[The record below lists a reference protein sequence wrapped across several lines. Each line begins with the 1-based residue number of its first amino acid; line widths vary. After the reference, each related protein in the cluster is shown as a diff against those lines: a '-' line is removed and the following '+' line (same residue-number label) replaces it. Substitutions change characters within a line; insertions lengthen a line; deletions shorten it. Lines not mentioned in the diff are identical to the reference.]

1 MGTSTLNVLSLSLTH
16 CFPMIQCTQ
25 GLESMEKSRRSTSD
39 SDTTDSE
46 LDEQKLS
53 SSFIADRQQHPEFEI
68 TLKRKFEPV
77 ELCEIFVGTWFK
89 YVYLAVVVVYCFLAS
104 WSFSTVAGTAW
115 ATNIPYNFGALNTCD
130 ASAFQHR
137 VLPQGGCLYSYY
149 FSIFLFGIIVVTL
162 SLLDL
167 KEQVLVQFFL
177 GSLRFITVGIIV
189 VYSIVRLAQDEN
201 VCEKIAHGLDR
212 NLFTNFSMHI
222 VTLQDIVVKFDPRG
236 WLTAVPVFTYAFLLH
251 LGISSLTHPVK
262 QKKYLHWLLS
272 AMFLSALIC
281 YMSLGVVVPL
291 WLKATVQETVT
302 LNWVSTVYLHVH
314 VALYPQAL

>member
-1 MGTSTLNVLSLSLTH
+1 
-16 CFPMIQCTQ
+16 
-25 GLESMEKSRRSTSD
+25 MEKSRRPTSE

-46 LDEQKLS
+46 LDDQKLS
-53 SSFIADRQQHPEFEI
+53 SNFIMDRQQRPEFEI

-77 ELCEIFVGTWFK
+77 ELCEIFVGKWFK
-89 YVYLAVVVVYCFLAS
+89 YVYLVVVVVYCFLAS
-104 WSFSTVAGTAW
+104 WSFATVAGTAW
-115 ATNIPYNFGALNTCD
+115 ATNIPYNFGALNICD
-130 ASAFQHR
+130 GSAFQHR

-167 KEQVLVQFFL
+167 KEQALVQFFL

-189 VYSIVRLAQDEN
+189 VYAIVRLVQEGN
-201 VCEKIAHGLDR
+201 VCEKIAHGLDP

-222 VTLQDIVVKFDPRG
+222 VSFRDIVVKFDPRG

-251 LGISSLTHPVK
+251 LGIPSLTHPVK
-262 QKKYLHWLLS
+262 QKKYLHWLLT
-272 AMFLSALIC
+272 AMFLSAFVC
-281 YMSLGVVVPL
+281 YMSLGLVVPL

-302 LNWVSTVYLHVH
+302 LNWVSCVPCAVLCV
-314 VALYPQAL
+314 VCV

>member
-1 MGTSTLNVLSLSLTH
+1 
-16 CFPMIQCTQ
+16 
-25 GLESMEKSRRSTSD
+25 MEKSRRPTSD

-46 LDEQKLS
+46 LDNRKLS
-53 SSFIADRQQHPEFEI
+53 SNFVMERQQRPEFEI

-89 YVYLAVVVVYCFLAS
+89 YIYLIVVVVYCFLSS
-104 WSFSTVAGTAW
+104 WSFATVAGTAW
-115 ATNIPYNFGALNTCD
+115 ATNIPYNFGAMNICD

-137 VLPQGGCLYSYY
+137 VLPLGGCLYSYY
-149 FSIFLFGIIVVTL
+149 FSIFLFGVIVVTL

-167 KEQVLVQFFL
+167 KEQALVQFFL

-189 VYSIVRLAQDEN
+189 VYCIVRLAQDGN
-201 VCEKIAHGLDR
+201 VCEKIAHGLDPK
-212 NLFTNFSMHI
+212 LFTNFTMHI
-222 VTLQDIVVKFDPRG
+222 VSFRDIVVKFDPKG
-236 WLTAVPVFTYAFLLH
+236 WLTAIPVFTYAFLLH

-262 QKKYLHWLLS
+262 QKKYLHWLMS

-291 WLKATVQETVT
+291 LFKATIQETVT
-302 LNWVSTVYLHVH
+302 LNWVSMYM
-314 VALYPQAL
+314 